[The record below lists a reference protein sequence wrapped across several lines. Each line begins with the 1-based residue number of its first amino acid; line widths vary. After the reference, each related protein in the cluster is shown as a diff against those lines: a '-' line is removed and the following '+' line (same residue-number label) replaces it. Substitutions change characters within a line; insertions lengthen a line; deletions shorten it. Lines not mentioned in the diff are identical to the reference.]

1 MDEVIKLE
9 EQVKMKER
17 IILDKED
24 LILKS
29 IESNTSTLLNLSKAL
44 SSTDP
49 KLSDIN
55 GEKKSG

>member
-44 SSTDP
+44 SSIDP